1 MRSFDCIVGSTDL
14 VHIIIRIEI
23 VVKVIKVICDGVSF
37 VQLIHYII
45 PWV

>member
-14 VHIIIRIEI
+14 AHIIICIGI
-23 VVKVIKVICDGVSF
+23 VIKVIKVICNGVSF